1 MDWVGVLAVSA
12 AIIGIAAS
20 GFLVARS
27 PSFWVGLG
35 IELFK
40 LGMPKVIEVVTKRMT
55 PEEEKAWHDAEL
67 RGKGA
72 EWQKERFLRKA
83 REARAAKRKLE
94 GK

>member
-1 MDWVGVLAVSA
+1 MDWVSVLAVTVL
-12 AIIGIAAS
+12 IIGIGAG

-27 PSFWVGLG
+27 PSFWIGVATIL
-35 IELFK
+35 IQK
-40 LGMPKVIEVVTKRMT
+40 AMPLILKRMT

-67 RGKGA
+67 RGEGG

-94 GK
+94 QK